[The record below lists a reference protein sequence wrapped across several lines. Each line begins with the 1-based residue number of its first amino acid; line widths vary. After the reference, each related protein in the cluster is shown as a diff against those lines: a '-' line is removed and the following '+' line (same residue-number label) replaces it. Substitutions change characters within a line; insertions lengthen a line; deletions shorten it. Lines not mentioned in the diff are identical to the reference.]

1 MIIIFGKKKI
11 KYFLCACF
19 SLFSAVLAARYIKT
33 NKHENSLPTGQ
44 VLSEVNARNET
55 DNSFL
60 QGMWVPYIDL
70 DISKGENTTKE
81 AFEKRFQE
89 IVATAKNHN
98 INTLIVHV
106 RSHSDALYPSKIF
119 PTSHI
124 LTGQQGETISFDPLK
139 YMVETAHKNDL
150 KFHAWINPLR
160 ISSISVPEKISD
172 SNPCKSELFKDKL
185 ISHQNGLIYNP
196 AYPEVR
202 KLVCDGVKEIVENYD
217 IDAVHFDDYFY
228 PELENMIYE
237 DNAYQEYIK
246 SHTGDHT
253 TLKIEDWRK
262 ENINSLIKEVHDTI
276 KSVNPNIEF
285 GVSPPGNTEKCSKTG
300 VDIYT
305 WIKEGYVDYLCPQIY
320 WSLEFADM
328 PFEKALGD
336 WTRIAKNSPVKLY
349 VGLALYKACTDA
361 DCGTWQNDRKIL
373 AKEFDLVR
381 KNDLKGIMLYSANNF
396 ERLCTTQEIEY
407 LDEKLKTP
415 SI

>member
-1 MIIIFGKKKI
+1 MIIIFEKKKI

-19 SLFSAVLAARYIKT
+19 SLFSAVLAAKYINM
-33 NKHENSLPTGQ
+33 NKHENSLPAGQ
-44 VLSEVNARNET
+44 VLSEVNAKNKT
-55 DNSFL
+55 DSDFI

-70 DISKGENTTKE
+70 DISKSENNPKE

-119 PTSHI
+119 PTSHT
-124 LTGQQGETISFDPLK
+124 LTGQQGKNINFDPLK
-139 YMVETAHKNDL
+139 YMIETAHKNDL

-185 ISHQNGLIYNP
+185 INHQNGLIYNP

-228 PELENMIYE
+228 PELKNMISE

-246 SHTGDHT
+246 NCIGDHT
-253 TLKIEDWRK
+253 ALKIEDWRK

-276 KSVNPNIEF
+276 KSVNPGIEF

-300 VDIYT
+300 IDIYT
-305 WIKEGYVDYLCPQIY
+305 WIKESYVDYLCPQIY

-381 KNDLKGIMLYSANNF
+381 KNDLKGIMLYSANHF

-407 LDEKLKTP
+407 LDEKLKSP
-415 SI
+415 PM